1 MRPKLPLLALL
12 AVAGLSAA
20 PNTPPKDFSW
30 VQGQLAFLSQ
40 ENSAC
45 VKDSTGFG
53 LGLGQWFN
61 PRWGWEATF
70 LHSQLEQQQGL
81 WKASED
87 HLDGSLLFKPF
98 TLETSRWIPFLRVGA
113 GFSRLENPLSL
124 SARTSTRL
132 NLMAG
137 AGTQYL
143 FGDQT
148 LGTLELRSVS
158 VESSARR
165 QEIQLLAGVGY
176 RWGGTRKYVPPPA
189 PAPEPIPVAV
199 VVPAPAPAPA
209 PEPVRAPEPVVATVV
224 PPPPPP
230 TPAPAPLPTKIVLGD
245 AVLHF
250 PNNGDQLG
258 EEAIQAIE
266 TVAARLETYPGE
278 FTLEVSG
285 HTSSLGPKAHNKAL
299 SLRRA
304 QAVAKVLIASGIPA
318 AKVSTVGCGPDK
330 PVADNRTRE
339 GQSRNRRV
347 EIDVKTPQAVEKIH
361 KATELVD
368 VPATAKAPV
377 KAKAA
382 PKAKTPAVPKAA
394 PKKG

>member
-1 MRPKLPLLALL
+1 MLPLLALL
-12 AVAGLSAA
+12 AVAGLSAG
-20 PNTPPKDFSW
+20 PLTTPPKDFSW
-30 VQGQLAFLSQ
+30 GQGQLAFLSQ

-45 VKDSTGFG
+45 VKDSTGLG
-53 LGLGQWFN
+53 LGLGRWFK
-61 PRWGWEATF
+61 PRWGWEASF
-70 LHSQLEQQQGL
+70 LHSQLEQQNGL

-87 HLDGSLLFKPF
+87 HLDGSLLFKPL
-98 TLETSRWIPFLRVGA
+98 TLDTGRWIPFLRAGL

-124 SARTSTRL
+124 SASTSTRL

-143 FGDQT
+143 FGEQT

-165 QEIQLLAGVGY
+165 QELQLLAGLGY
-176 RWGGTRKYVPPPA
+176 RWGGTRKPLPPPA
-189 PAPEPIPVAV
+189 PAPEPLPVPV
-199 VVPAPAPAPA
+199 VVPPPVSAPAPAPD
-209 PEPVRAPEPVVATVV
+209 PVRVPEPVVATVV
-224 PPPPPP
+224 PPPPVPA
-230 TPAPAPLPTKIVLGD
+230 PAPAPLPTKIVLGD

-318 AKVSTVGCGPDK
+318 AKVTTVGCGPDK

-347 EIDVKTPQAVEKIH
+347 EIDVKTAQAVEKIH
-361 KATELVD
+361 KDTDLVD
-368 VPATAKAPV
+368 GPVPV
-377 KAKAA
+377 KAKPAPKAKVPAA
-382 PKAKTPAVPKAA
+382 PKAVAR